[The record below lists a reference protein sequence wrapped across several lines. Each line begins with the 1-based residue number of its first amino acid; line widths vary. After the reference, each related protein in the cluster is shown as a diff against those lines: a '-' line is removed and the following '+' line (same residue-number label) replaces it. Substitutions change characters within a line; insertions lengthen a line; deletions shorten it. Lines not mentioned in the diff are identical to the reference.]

1 MHMKYSEGA
10 IGRVIVARFDDGEE
24 MVSGMRELMTRTGIS
39 SAVVFFL
46 GALRSGETVV
56 GPVEDELPPVPSW
69 LAFGSPHEVV
79 GVGTVFPVEGK
90 PAIHLHGAVGRGDRS
105 FVGCLRKVA
114 EVYLILEVIVLEILG
129 SAAVRV
135 SDPRAEMFLLD
146 PEPRVVREND
156 V

>member
-1 MHMKYSEGA
+1 MKYSEGG

-24 MVSGMRELMTRTGIS
+24 MVSGLRELMERAGVS

-46 GALRSGETVV
+46 GALRSGEAVA

-79 GVGTVFPVEGK
+79 GVGTVFPSGGK
-90 PAIHLHGAVGRGDRS
+90 PVLHLHGALGRGDRS

-129 SAAVRV
+129 SEAVRV
-135 SDPRAEMFLLD
+135 SDPRAEMLLMD
-146 PEPRVVREND
+146 PRP
-156 V
+156 